1 MMRAQ
6 VGSAVFGAAIA
17 AVMTAASAFEAVA
30 LTTTGV
36 ARAEMRVIA
45 TRVAVRVMTGS
56 PGRAQRRLH
65 GGDHLR
71 NSTELL
77 CGRTHR
83 GAKLPVETI
92 SQSLCRL
99 TCGHAH
105 E

>member
-1 MMRAQ
+1 MVRAQ
-6 VGSAVFGAAIA
+6 VGAAA
-17 AVMTAASAFEAVA
+17 WNDATGTAATATSAFEAVA
-30 LTTTGV
+30 FTTTGV
-36 ARAEMRVIA
+36 VMAEMRVMA
-45 TRVAVRVMTGS
+45 TRVTVRVMTGS